1 MPEHHDSVDS
11 DVEALSGIELL
22 DRVGVRRS
30 PFATGADFS
39 FMTSVPDSNRSFTK
53 EPSIIE
59 RKAYRDT
66 WGRGLD
72 GYLGWF
78 YSAAAALH
86 ALLKSTGSVYIHLDW
101 HVASYARPPDIHP
114 AGPLEAPT
122 ARQHRATTRTAP
134 RTGRLD
140 ISRCESC
147 R

>member
-59 RKAYRDT
+59 RKAYRNTGVEAATAT
-66 WGRGLD
+66 W
-72 GYLGWF
+72 
-78 YSAAAALH
+78 A
-86 ALLKSTGSVYIHLDW
+86 GS
-101 HVASYARPPDIHP
+101 
-114 AGPLEAPT
+114 
-122 ARQHRATTRTAP
+122 TAP
-134 RTGRLD
+134 RRPFMPF
-140 ISRCESC
+140 
-147 R
+147 